1 MFLIDFS
8 KGNYLGGY
16 GDRIV
21 GLVTIKLLS
30 KKLNRKFYILW
41 EKENIKEYI
50 DYSKYDFSLIDFN
63 ENKTK
68 IGYYN
73 LIDKQKELKPYLMT
87 KHINTSNKLFP
98 YDLTVFNVNTEIAQ
112 YLYIR
117 QEFRKDYYNDIFS
130 IYKNLYNDI
139 LIPKKSILHMVHH
152 ILEKSKLDK
161 IIGIQ
166 IRAGD
171 IWLKIGPYNP
181 IKSSSKIVEI
191 LENIKKHILL
201 LNLSKYMI
209 FITSDYP
216 KIKKLSQS
224 IFGKD
229 NILYYDIPIIHLDRH
244 NNKNSCHMSK
254 IFIDN
259 YILSQKT
266 DILYISKMSNF
277 GRVSALSCSHNNIYD
292 NEELKKIDLKE
303 LLSKDEKFDD
313 LL

>member
-98 YDLTVFNVNTEIAQ
+98 YDLTVFNVYGNST
-112 YLYIR
+112 
-117 QEFRKDYYNDIFS
+117 
-130 IYKNLYNDI
+130 
-139 LIPKKSILHMVHH
+139 
-152 ILEKSKLDK
+152 
-161 IIGIQ
+161 
-166 IRAGD
+166 
-171 IWLKIGPYNP
+171 
-181 IKSSSKIVEI
+181 
-191 LENIKKHILL
+191 
-201 LNLSKYMI
+201 I
-209 FITSDYP
+209 FIY
-216 KIKKLSQS
+216 
-224 IFGKD
+224 
-229 NILYYDIPIIHLDRH
+229 
-244 NNKNSCHMSK
+244 
-254 IFIDN
+254 
-259 YILSQKT
+259 
-266 DILYISKMSNF
+266 
-277 GRVSALSCSHNNIYD
+277 
-292 NEELKKIDLKE
+292 
-303 LLSKDEKFDD
+303 
-313 LL
+313 